1 MRGHIRKRGRLWR
14 VKVSLGRDPE
24 TGKSRQK
31 WFSFPTRKEAEAQLS
46 EMLAKIHG
54 GGTIPTTKLTV
65 GEYLLQWL
73 EKYAT
78 GNVRETSLR
87 SYRDIVRQHLIP
99 SLGRIPLRKLSP
111 LDVQGFY
118 TAKFKPEKLATGKTP
133 RALSPATVR
142 KHHAVLHAALQYA
155 VQNGTLG
162 ANVCDRVTPPKK
174 QRKEPR
180 RWDAEQVRLFL
191 GEAKRSL
198 PHRLYCLLLTLRTTG
213 VRPGEALGLREQD
226 CDLVTGAITIRQK
239 FYRLGGSKRDGE
251 PTKLLFGPP
260 KSEKGQ
266 RTIEIPPDVVEE
278 LRKLKAEQ
286 DALRKEFG
294 AGYCD
299 LGEHGPL
306 VFCQDDGRPLN
317 WENIARRDFRRIVKR
332 LKLPTL
338 RPYEFGR
345 HAHAAWL
352 YEQNVHPKI
361 ISERLG
367 HSSVAFTMDTYGY
380 LDRSLQAPVTAKLQA
395 WLDENAP
402 K

>member
-1 MRGHIRKRGRLWR
+1 MRGHIRRRGKSFCVKIRVHDETGRL
-14 VKVSLGRDPE
+14 
-24 TGKSRQK
+24 RQK
-31 WFSFPTRKEAEAQLS
+31 WFSFPTRKEAETHLA

-65 GEYLLQWL
+65 AEYLEDWL
-73 EKYAT
+73 AKYAA

-87 SYRDIVRQHLIP
+87 SYRDIAHQHLIP
-99 SLGRIPLRKLSP
+99 ALGRIPLRKLSP
-111 LDVQGFY
+111 LDVQGYY
-118 TAKFKPEKLATGKTP
+118 TAKLKPEKPATGKTP

-162 ANVCDRVTPPKK
+162 ANVCDRVKPPKK

-191 GEAKRSL
+191 GEAKRALS
-198 PHRLYCLLLTLRTTG
+198 HRLYTLFLTLRTTG
-213 VRPGEALGLREQD
+213 VRPGEACGLREQD
-226 CDLVTGAITIRQK
+226 CDLVTGAITIEQK
-239 FYRLGGSKRDGE
+239 FYRLGGSKRDHE

-260 KSEKGQ
+260 KSEKGK
-266 RTIEIPPDVVEE
+266 RVIDIPPDVAEE
-278 LRKLKAEQ
+278 LRRVIEENR
-286 DALRKEFG
+286 ALRKEFG
-294 AGYCD
+294 PQYHD

-306 VFCQDDGRPLN
+306 VFCQDDGSPLI

-332 LKLPTL
+332 QKLPTI

-352 YEQNVHPKI
+352 YEQNVHPTI
-361 ISERLG
+361 ISQRLG
-367 HSSVAFTMDTYGY
+367 HHSAAYTMSTYGY
-380 LDRSLQAPVTAKLQA
+380 LDRSLQAPVVAKLQA
-395 WLDENAP
+395 WLDKNAP